1 MFFIMSKAS
10 KLISGAIIG
19 SDYKIA
25 VVNGKSYK
33 IFPPTIKKM
42 AGAGQHLSG
51 LKDGETIKDILD
63 NVNDIDK
70 LAHALSWM
78 VDGSD
83 FLSDEFEKAEMGEV
97 VDALAMAYSLIS
109 VENFTKLSV
118 LARNV
123 SRLIANPKL

>member
-1 MFFIMSKAS
+1 MSKAS
-10 KLISGAIIG
+10 KLVSDAILG
-19 SDYKIA
+19 NDYKIV

-33 IFPPTIKKM
+33 IYPPTIKKM
-42 AGAGQHLSG
+42 AGAGQYLSN
-51 LKDGETIKDILD
+51 LEDGETIKEILEG
-63 NVNDIDK
+63 VNNMDK

-78 VDGSD
+78 IAGSD
-83 FLSDEFEKAEMGEV
+83 VLSGEFEDSTMGEV
-97 VDALAMAYSLIS
+97 VDALATAYSLIS